1 MGLNLP
7 AFLLDKVSGVNP
19 FFEAPVSQLSQ
30 GMSWLPGLGPIA
42 QLPATFLLRNKPDN
56 DWMVKA
62 LLPYGKVPASETIT
76 SLSPVPGSV
85 SKVASVLKSYVTNSE
100 DQMSTSFSNAY
111 IEVLRARYATGEYDI
126 NKEEDLKRL
135 KSDTK
140 RDAQN
145 ITLLRAAQQFIGPTS
160 PQVGLKVNVRGVD
173 VYVDQMAKVF
183 EKMQE
188 ENYDTATQ
196 RFLKVFGNE
205 MALYVGSKSESNV
218 PGLEAS
224 TEFGEW
230 EFENKDL
237 LTGKYADVAAY
248 LAPTGSE
255 LNFDVWKRQL
265 GEGKRTKLSD
275 DELIEKAQNRIGS
288 AKYREARKQFGPF
301 PNDAQRA
308 RLDAYRASLN
318 EQYPGFPRY
327 AQFEVGR
334 FPNQLAALGD
344 LVEDSRVQD
353 NPVVPII
360 KQYLENRKIY
370 LAQAGGKSFESKKA
384 TPARMFMYNYGN
396 QLAEQ
401 NPQFARIWERL
412 LIQEVED

>member
-1 MGLNLP
+1 
-7 AFLLDKVSGVNP
+7 
-19 FFEAPVSQLSQ
+19 
-30 GMSWLPGLGPIA
+30 LPGLGPVA
-42 QLPATFLLRNKPDN
+42 QLPASFLLQNKPDN
-56 DWMVKA
+56 DWMVKM
-62 LLPYGKVPASETIT
+62 LLPYGKVPADESLT

-85 SKVASVLKSYVTNSE
+85 SKIAGVIKSYVTNSE
-100 DQMSTSFSNAY
+100 DQMNTTISNSY
-111 IEVLRARYATGEYDI
+111 IEVLRARYATGDYDI

-135 KSDTK
+135 KSDSK

-160 PQVGLKVNVRGVD
+160 PQVGLTVKVKGID

-183 EKMQE
+183 EKMQD

-196 RFLKVFGNE
+196 RFLKVFGEE
-205 MALYVGSKSESNV
+205 MALYVGSKSRSVV

-255 LNFDVWKRQL
+255 LDFDVWKRQL
-265 GEGKRTKLSD
+265 GEGKRVKLTD
-275 DELIEKAQNRIGS
+275 DELIEVAQNRIGS
-288 AKYREARKQFGPF
+288 AKYRAARKTFGQF
-301 PNDAQRA
+301 PNDIQRA
-308 RLDAYRASLN
+308 RLDSYRASLN

-327 AQFEVGR
+327 AQFEVGK
-334 FPNQLAALGD
+334 FPNQLEALKD
-344 LVEDSRVQD
+344 LVEEERVQD
-353 NPVVPII
+353 NPVVAVIRD
-360 KQYLENRKIY
+360 YLASRKVY

-384 TPARMFMYNYGN
+384 TPARMYMYNYGN